1 MRINRRKNSM
11 VVDVR
16 CISRIEDLKM
26 EMKKRSGKKQIWGS
40 GRLTRGTLLL
50 IFFSCDSNGGR
61 VILHVLRKRTS
72 LMKGRTETSLC
83 RLKEG
88 EEKQKDWLGG
98 GTATNREGGEG
109 VRGYENWIN
118 CWGNGDT
125 STFTRLEV
133 RVGHIFGKGLLV
145 HINIMFMEVVVVVVE
160 TMTSLP
166 LLLGSTCIF
175 ISRSWKINPRTPLQ
189 RSGGGGSFSLQV
201 IKFRHWVV
209 IYSTLLNDGE
219 YDWPTI
225 CDIWFRAGSNTRWFG
240 ADDLALTQTTSL
252 PSVCCVSSCLP
263 SVSRSFYTDTAPT
276 ITTIATGAKAFR
288 YRLFHVLP
296 TTKDLVGTSIEPRKE
311 ESHQK
316 RLICRTNGSITVR
329 TWKQSKQKL
338 HNCERGEEEEGTCEG
353 RRLSQNY
360 LSKSKPI
367 VTTVLMNDRRASK
380 D

>member
-225 CDIWFRAGSNTRWFG
+225 CFAYNQGSR
-240 ADDLALTQTTSL
+240 
-252 PSVCCVSSCLP
+252 
-263 SVSRSFYTDTAPT
+263 
-276 ITTIATGAKAFR
+276 
-288 YRLFHVLP
+288 
-296 TTKDLVGTSIEPRKE
+296 TSIEPRKE